1 MKKSILDY
9 AGTLSSEVRVQ
20 LTDLLGAIA
29 VANLGKRKDLRK
41 LCSIAIE
48 LLDNAQR
55 HCTDN
60 DISFK
65 WRIEGDH
72 VVVMVENHA
81 TEADAKRL
89 KDQVEAIRNM
99 NPEEIA
105 QEFRKQ
111 LVNPEF
117 NAKGGAGLGILQI
130 AKKGAT
136 NIEVELHRLLNG
148 SYMCTSI
155 VETPLNSTAA

>member
-9 AGTLSSEVRVQ
+9 AGALSSEVRVQ

-29 VANLGKRKDLRK
+29 MANLGKRKDLRK

-60 DISFK
+60 DINFK
-65 WRIEGDH
+65 WRIEDDSL
-72 VVVMVENHA
+72 VVIVENHA

-89 KDQVEAIRNM
+89 KEQVEAIRNI
-99 NPEEIA
+99 ESIA
-105 QEFRKQ
+105 S
-111 LVNPEF
+111 VS
-117 NAKGGAGLGILQI
+117 G
-130 AKKGAT
+130 
-136 NIEVELHRLLNG
+136 
-148 SYMCTSI
+148 
-155 VETPLNSTAA
+155 